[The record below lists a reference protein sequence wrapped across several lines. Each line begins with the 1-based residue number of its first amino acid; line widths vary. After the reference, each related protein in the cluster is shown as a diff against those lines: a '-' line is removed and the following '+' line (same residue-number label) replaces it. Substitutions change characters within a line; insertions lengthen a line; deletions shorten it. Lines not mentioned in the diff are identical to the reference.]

1 MSSTG
6 GIIRTES
13 GRDTYLPDGIGY
25 DDHAPHRVDSEALSS
40 ATSKTLNETESPSAA
55 SRPQYLTSD
64 GKEAAEDPIDRLESR
79 GATTGDYF
87 EPINAGDDG
96 ILTRLASQVSRN
108 QSYYSRRASTTG
120 NTDLERTNTL
130 EGLERGK
137 DELDP
142 SSPKFDLYKWIRYIM
157 RAIDQDDVKMA
168 RAGITMKNVTVR
180 GTGSALN
187 LQKNV
192 GSVLMAPLRFSENF
206 SFGKKSSKTII
217 RDFDILMKN
226 GEMLIVLGRPGSGCS
241 TLLKT
246 MTGEMHGLQVDE
258 QSVVHYNGITQQ
270 QMMKEFKGEVVYN
283 QEVDKHFPHLTVGE
297 TLEHAA
303 ALRAPSHRAEDISRQ
318 EFIKHITQVIMAV
331 YGLSHTYNTKV
342 GDDFVRGVSGGERK
356 RVSIA
361 EMALSG
367 SPIAAWDNS
376 TRGLDSATALTFT
389 KSLRQTANLVGS
401 SHIVAIYQAS
411 QAIYD
416 QFDKA
421 VVLYEGRQ
429 IFFGSTSRAKAYFEE
444 MGWYCPP
451 RQTTGDFLT
460 SVTNPSERQ
469 TRDGFDKQVPRT
481 ADDFEA
487 YWRASPDFAHLQ
499 KEIEAHEQEFPV
511 GDQRKLEEFRA
522 SKLDSQANH
531 TRPKSPYVVSIPMQ
545 IKLNM
550 KRAVQRIWNDK
561 ASTFTPII
569 GNIIMALIVGSV
581 FYGTPNASAGFFSK
595 GSVLFFA
602 VLLNALSAIS
612 EINSLYA
619 QRPIVEKHKSYAFYH
634 PATEVSLTT

>member
-1 MSSTG
+1 MLALKST
-6 GIIRTES
+6 
-13 GRDTYLPDGIGY
+13 
-25 DDHAPHRVDSEALSS
+25 
-40 ATSKTLNETESPSAA
+40 N
-55 SRPQYLTSD
+55 
-64 GKEAAEDPIDRLESR
+64 IDR
-79 GATTGDYF
+79 
-87 EPINAGDDG
+87 
-96 ILTRLASQVSRN
+96 
-108 QSYYSRRASTTG
+108 
-120 NTDLERTNTL
+120 
-130 EGLERGK
+130 
-137 DELDP
+137 
-142 SSPKFDLYKWIRYIM
+142 
-157 RAIDQDDVKMA
+157 
-168 RAGITMKNVTVR
+168 
-180 GTGSALN
+180 
-187 LQKNV
+187 
-192 GSVLMAPLRFSENF
+192 
-206 SFGKKSSKTII
+206 
-217 RDFDILMKN
+217 
-226 GEMLIVLGRPGSGCS
+226 
-241 TLLKT
+241 
-246 MTGEMHGLQVDE
+246 
-258 QSVVHYNGITQQ
+258 
-270 QMMKEFKGEVVYN
+270 
-283 QEVDKHFPHLTVGE
+283 HLTVGE

-303 ALRAPSHRAEDISRQ
+303 ALRAPSHRTEGMTRQ
-318 EFIKHITQVIMAV
+318 EFIKHFTQVIMAV

-367 SPIAAWDNS
+367 SPFAAWDNS

-389 KSLRQTANLVGS
+389 KSLKQTANLVGT
-401 SHIVAIYQAS
+401 SHAVAIYQAS

-416 QFDKA
+416 LFDKA
-421 VVLYEGRQ
+421 IVLYEGRQ
-429 IFFGSTSRAKAYFEE
+429 IFFGSTKRAKQYFEE

-469 TRDGFDKQVPRT
+469 AKEGYEKQVPRT
-481 ADDFEA
+481 PDDFERI
-487 YWRASPDFAHLQ
+487 WRNSPDFARLQ
-499 KEIEAHEQEFPV
+499 EQIQAHEEEFPV

-531 TRPKSPYVVSIPMQ
+531 TRPKSPYVVSVYMQ

-581 FYGTPNASAGFFSK
+581 FFGTPDASAGFFAK

-634 PATEVSLTT
+634 PATEVCLRRIHPSVYSTNR